1 MTELEEIIEYNKGR
15 EVIYSCFSRIFI
27 NTLNNAEYKMLAEI
41 IPFLKTLKTDNKDD
55 LQLNDGISALNKF
68 IEEYN
73 LLKETEQ
80 EEFQNKTA
88 REYTRLFCLGNGI
101 DLSESVYLSPSH
113 LTQTDIESE
122 VYHLYKKYNFEMD
135 CKSNEPQDHLSFEL
149 MFMSFLSKNIS
160 KQYGIDSD
168 NAAKLL
174 EVQKE
179 FLEKHMLKW
188 IDLVIKRTIPF
199 KESYSFYLPA
209 LYFTAGFIKADYEYI
224 LEMLSL

>member
-135 CKSNEPQDHLSFEL
+135 CKSNEPRDHLSYEL

-160 KQYGIDSD
+160 KQYGIDKD

-199 KESYSFYLPA
+199 KESYPFYLPA